1 MVDNKKFK
9 GRPMQMNIQKGGN
22 GQPIV
27 LSGEMYKTIAEV
39 LSDLAS
45 KTKAKTII
53 FADMNGHPIT
63 QRGQTTEINIP
74 NMAAL
79 SAGDFAATAEMAKM
93 VGEKQ
98 RFKYLFH
105 EGEKTNIYLSNVGEN
120 FLLVVIFDAEI
131 ALGMVRIFTK
141 RAIDTL
147 ELLVSTAKDE
157 EQKASQFLDVEFS
170 NYLNQEL
177 DKAFNF

>member
-1 MVDNKKFK
+1 
-9 GRPMQMNIQKGGN
+9 MNIEKGGN

-45 KTKAKTII
+45 KTRAKTII

-79 SAGDFAATAEMAKM
+79 AAGDFAATAEMSKM
-93 VGEKQ
+93 IGEKQ
-98 RFKYLFH
+98 QFKYLYH
-105 EGEKTNIYLSNVGEN
+105 EGEKTNIYLSNVGDN
-120 FLLVVIFDAEI
+120 FLLVIIFDADI
-131 ALGMVRIFTK
+131 ALGMIRIFTK
-141 RAIDTL
+141 RAINTL
-147 ELLVSTAKDE
+147 KEILSQAKDE
-157 EQKASQFLDVEFS
+157 DQKTSKFLDVEFS
-170 NYLNQEL
+170 TYLNEEL
-177 DKAFNF
+177 DKAFNL

>member
-1 MVDNKKFK
+1 
-9 GRPMQMNIQKGGN
+9 MNIEKGGN

-27 LSGEMYKTIAEV
+27 LSGEMYKAIAEV

-45 KTKAKTII
+45 KTRAKTII

-63 QRGQTTEINIP
+63 QRGQTAEINIP

-79 SAGDFAATAEMAKM
+79 AAGDFAATSEMSKM
-93 VGEKQ
+93 LGEKN

-105 EGEKTNIYLSNVGEN
+105 EGEKTNIYLSNVGDS
-120 FLLVVIFDAEI
+120 FLLVIIFDAKI
-131 ALGMVRIFTK
+131 ALGMIRIFTK
-141 RAIDTL
+141 RAIDSL
-147 ELLVSTAKDE
+147 QELVSQVKDE
-157 EQKASQFLDVEFS
+157 EQKASEFVDVEFS
-170 NYLNQEL
+170 TYLNKEL